1 MEYQK
6 DGGKLYA
13 LVNGEKELVLDGY
26 DPNTP
31 LEDMISEYEILNSS
45 PGAAYDPIACAQ
57 RLIDKCADPIHKLKA
72 IAELDMA
79 KANLPKGDEFDD
91 IHGPGS
97 SMIIVRYRA
106 ARARAYALG
115 LTPVK

>member
-6 DGGKLYA
+6 YSGKLYA
-13 LVNGEKELVLDGY
+13 LVNGEKELVSYGY
-26 DPNTP
+26 HPDTP
-31 LEDMISEYEILNSS
+31 PEDMISEYEIFNSS
-45 PGAAYDPIACAQ
+45 PEGKDDPIASAQ
-57 RLIDKCADPIHKLKA
+57 KLIDKCVSPIHKVNA
-72 IAELDMA
+72 ILELDMA

-106 ARARAYALG
+106 ARAMAYALG